1 MKLLVLLL
9 ALTVAGFNSY
19 SQESQEKS
27 PEQSQEESI
36 EQSQGQSVDQSQQQK
51 KQINKEELPT
61 AVVEEFNKSVY
72 KEWTIDKVYM
82 LEASNAVTYEIH
94 LTQNDETMVLLADSQ
109 GVLQPK
115 ADS

>member
-1 MKLLVLLL
+1 
-9 ALTVAGFNSY
+9 
-19 SQESQEKS
+19 
-27 PEQSQEESI
+27 
-36 EQSQGQSVDQSQQQK
+36 
-51 KQINKEELPT
+51 
-61 AVVEEFNKSVY
+61 VEEFNKSVY